1 MNGTGFAIFV
11 LPFFIGAI
19 IRLMFLKWERGYIL
33 SGVCALISIIVWLWT
48 KHLANHGVDGTVMI
62 WALIA
67 TEITVGSLIV
77 GGIVLLSKKIK
88 HKR

>member
-19 IRLMFLKWERGYIL
+19 IRLMFLKWERGYI
-33 SGVCALISIIVWLWT
+33 
-48 KHLANHGVDGTVMI
+48 ANHGVDGTVMI